1 MARSRKRPD
10 SDRAVRS
17 RRRLVMLLIL
27 PFIAVIAVV
36 VMLASGRLPVW
47 LADAASRRAAAAQA
61 GADAVPGKDA
71 APGADGMTAD
81 DAMDGGAAEPV
92 PGDPESGDGA
102 DGSAGPDNSK
112 YILDFGGSILERD
125 AVPGINDLME
135 AYFRA
140 ELDCDVETLNS
151 LFTSGDTS
159 QAEAQRAE
167 LEALCQYVEGY
178 GNISCYTVHGPAED
192 LYIAYTYYETKY
204 FLADSWAP
212 GLVNP
217 YVQRQED
224 GSFKIYDEELTP
236 EMEEFLEKAQV
247 NEDVHLL
254 ISQVDRQLAQVL
266 ETDGELNAMVEY
278 LKQGKTYETESQ
290 GE

>member
-47 LADAASRRAAAAQA
+47 LADAASRRAAAAHA
-61 GADAVPGKDA
+61 GADAVPG
-71 APGADGMTAD
+71 
-81 DAMDGGAAEPV
+81 
-92 PGDPESGDGA
+92 
-102 DGSAGPDNSK
+102 
-112 YILDFGGSILERD
+112 
-125 AVPGINDLME
+125 INELME

-178 GNISCYTVHGPAED
+178 GNISCYTVHGPTEN

-236 EMEEFLEKAQV
+236 EMEEFLEMAQV

>member
-1 MARSRKRPD
+1 MGRSRKRRSGGPLSDQELRRYGLFLTVPLIILVLAGVLLAAGLIRERGHGPKSEPETVDNLDSIGEEQDVVIEPD
-10 SDRAVRS
+10 T
-17 RRRLVMLLIL
+17 
-27 PFIAVIAVV
+27 
-36 VMLASGRLPVW
+36 
-47 LADAASRRAAAAQA
+47 
-61 GADAVPGKDA
+61 K
-71 APGADGMTAD
+71 
-81 DAMDGGAAEPV
+81 EYHY
-92 PGDPESGDGA
+92 
-102 DGSAGPDNSK
+102 N
-112 YILDFGGSILERD
+112 FGGSILERD

-151 LFTSGDTS
+151 LLTSGDTS

-178 GNISCYTVHGPAED
+178 GNISCYTLHGPAED